1 MFIAIDSVY
10 NVSQFIT
17 LILIFAFVL
26 VLTYFTTKYV
36 ANYQKGNMAQ
46 SNIRIIEGAK
56 IAQNKFI
63 EIVKIGNKYYAL
75 AVCKDSVT
83 VICEID
89 ESELIF
95 KEDKEVGNFSDVLKK
110 LTSKTSKAEIKDE
123 EKKE

>member
-46 SNIRIIEGAK
+46 SNIRVIEGAK